1 MSILARFSPPSMTSE
16 QYDVIVNR
24 LYKEGVHPAE
34 GLELEIAFGSG
45 DQMKV
50 SILFDSMEAFQAFG
64 ERIGP
69 IIHEMGV
76 DPGEPEV
83 VEVHRVIRRGI

>member
-16 QYDVIVNR
+16 QYDAIVKR
-24 LYKEGVHPAE
+24 LYDEGVHPAE
-34 GLELEIAFGSG
+34 GLELEVAFGSG

-69 IIHEMGV
+69 IINDLGV

-83 VEVHRVIRRGI
+83 VEVHHVIRRGV

>member
-1 MSILARFSPPSMTSE
+1 MSILVRFSPPSMTAD
-16 QYDVIVNR
+16 QYDAILER

-83 VEVHRVIRRGI
+83 IEVHRVIRRGV

>member
-1 MSILARFSPPSMTSE
+1 MRRHVLQASRRSNPTSK
-16 QYDVIVNR
+16 R

-83 VEVHRVIRRGI
+83 IEVHRVIRRGV

>member
-1 MSILARFSPPSMTSE
+1 MSILVRFSPPSMTAD
-16 QYDVIVNR
+16 QYDAILER

-64 ERIGP
+64 ARIGP

-83 VEVHRVIRRGI
+83 VEVHRVIRRGV